1 MDKPSVEDVRIV
13 GMSTVAAA
21 HSVYVK
27 TVREKFGK
35 TGLETLG
42 EANRI
47 YGMEL
52 GKQSVKDGG
61 LREGDLKSIFEFF
74 AAAHPYFGFEMELVE
89 VTDRLIDVKVT
100 ACPWID
106 TFRSRGANE
115 DICHWVTK
123 IDEGIAQAVD
133 PSLSMSVPKCMMQ
146 GDDHCIYRWKK
157 K

>member
-1 MDKPSVEDVRIV
+1 MDKPSADDVRIV

-21 HSVYVK
+21 HAVYVE

-35 TGLETLG
+35 TGLEALG
-42 EANRI
+42 AANRI
-47 YGMEL
+47 HGLEL
-52 GKQSVKDGG
+52 GKQGVKDGG
-61 LREGDLKSIFEFF
+61 LRKGDLRSIYEFF
-74 AAAHPYFGFEMELVE
+74 VAAYPYFGFELEIAE
-89 VTDRLIDVKVT
+89 VTDRLIDLKVT

-106 TFRSRGANE
+106 TFRAKGAKD

-146 GDDHCIYRWKK
+146 GDDHCIYRWEK
-157 K
+157 

>member
-1 MDKPSVEDVRIV
+1 MDKPSADEVRIV

-21 HSVYVK
+21 HTVYVE

-35 TGLETLG
+35 PGLEALG

-47 YGMEL
+47 HGLEL
-52 GKQSVKDGG
+52 GEQGVKDGG
-61 LREGDLKSIFEFF
+61 LRKGDLKSIYEFF
-74 AAAHPYFGFEMELVE
+74 AAAHPFFGFELEIAKLNDE
-89 VTDRLIDVKVT
+89 QIDLKVT

-106 TFRSRGANE
+106 TFLAKGANE

-133 PSLSMSVPKCMMQ
+133 PELSMKVPKCMMR
-146 GDDHCIYRWKK
+146 GDDHCIYHWSK
-157 K
+157 